1 MADYK
6 NLVPFILKAEG
17 GLSGIRADSASKNP
31 SNCGRDKKGNP
42 YHTNKGITW
51 STFQSFSKTAGYEA
65 SCSNFLSMPEDV
77 WGKIYKIGF
86 WDKVEGDRIKNQ
98 AVANILAEISW
109 MSGMGSFD
117 GKKGLKPFLRT
128 FFKNNYNVDFTDF
141 SKMVDFI
148 NDLENKGQTP
158 QLFKNITSFRK
169 DKYIS
174 MNQPTFLKGWLS
186 RLNAFIHLN
195 TPYVDS
201 IRFKANENF
210 RNLPTITLIMQLDAV
225 SPESFNEFVD
235 DDVKIRY
242 FIGKYG
248 DIFVKY
254 SKGTNLFFNS
264 LLTMAMSDSSFGN
277 SLNVKNNNN
286 FFVNYVSTEKYPSAE
301 EGIKAFVT
309 NLTSKYKKAIDIS
322 KTPGKQIINITL
334 NYKKGLSGQNYL
346 NNVQDILDSVR
357 KLFTFGK
364 IS

>member
-6 NLVPFILKAEG
+6 NLIPFIIKSEG
-17 GLSGIRADSASKNP
+17 GLSAIKKDNASKNP
-31 SNCGRDKKGNP
+31 SNCGRDKNGNP
-42 YHTNKGITW
+42 YHTNKGVTW
-51 STFQSFSKTAGYEA
+51 STFQSFSKTAKYEA
-65 SCSNFLSMPEDV
+65 NCSNFLSMPEDI

-86 WDKVEGDRIKNQ
+86 WDNVEGDRIKNQ
-98 AVANILAEISW
+98 AIANIFAEISW
-109 MSGMGSFD
+109 MSGIGSFD

-128 FFKNNYNVDFTDF
+128 FFKKNYNVDFTDF

-148 NDLENKGQTP
+148 NNLESKGQTP

-174 MNQPTFLKGWLS
+174 MNQPIFLKGWLS

-210 RNLPTITLIMQLDAV
+210 RNLSIIALIVQLDLF
-225 SPESFNEFVD
+225 SYESFNEFVD
-235 DDVKIRY
+235 NDVKIRY

-248 DIFVKY
+248 NIFVKY
-254 SKGTNLFFNS
+254 SKGTNLFFS
-264 LLTMAMSDSSFGN
+264 GLLTMAMSDSLFGN

-286 FFVNYVSTEKYPSAE
+286 FFANYVSQEKYSSAE
-301 EGIKAFVT
+301 EGIKAYIT

-322 KTPGKQIINITL
+322 NTPEKQIINITL

-346 NNVQDILDSVR
+346 NNVQEILNLVR
-357 KLFTFGK
+357 NLFTFGK
-364 IS
+364 IN